1 MAHKASFVSTKDG
14 YSVRNGDHGTTK
26 KVINNDGSLAQ
37 NVATL
42 PGGYVYPVV
51 APNAAV
57 AAKAASA
64 NLAATDLG
72 KNITNTGAGGT
83 ITLTQTAAA
92 TVAGT
97 CFRVQVTA
105 AQIVRIAPTATG
117 KVFLGGNGAANKY
130 LEIAGVIG
138 NYADIYCDGTDY
150 FVVGYSGV
158 LTKQA

>member
-1 MAHKASFVSTKDG
+1 MAHKKEFIATEGGFAVKAGSFGAKTQ
-14 YSVRNGDHGTTK
+14 
-26 KVINNDGSLAQ
+26 VINPNGSFAQ

-51 APNAAV
+51 APNATV
-57 AAKAASA
+57 VAKATNA
-64 NLAATDLG
+64 NLAAADLG
-72 KNITNTGAGGT
+72 KNITNTGASGT
-83 ITLTQTAAA
+83 IALTQTAAA

-97 CFRVQVTA
+97 CFRIQLTVA
-105 AQIVRIAPTATG
+105 EIVRLTPTATG
-117 KVFLGGNGAANKY
+117 KVFLGGSGVANKY

-150 FVVGYSGV
+150 HVVGYSGV